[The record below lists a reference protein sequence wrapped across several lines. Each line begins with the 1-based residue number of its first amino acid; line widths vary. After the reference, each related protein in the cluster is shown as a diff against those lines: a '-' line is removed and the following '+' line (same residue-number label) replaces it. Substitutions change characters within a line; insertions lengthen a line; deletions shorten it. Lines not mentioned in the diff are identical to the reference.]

1 MLTKIKLMMVISFIV
16 GWYVFKAVWIMSGT

>member
-1 MLTKIKLMMVISFIV
+1 MLTKIKLMMVMSFIV